1 MSTSLEIAGWY
12 LEPDDGFIGHVGGL
26 WRRNAAGVGQVAFI
40 AQEIHAN
47 RNGVVHGGML
57 MTFVDRAL
65 GQAARLAAGVE
76 RGATISLN
84 YQFLAPVKIGDIV
97 EITPQIRKVT
107 QRMVFVAGTATVRD
121 APAISTQGVAAVDG
135 LVVLAG

>member
-1 MSTSLEIAGWY
+1 MSTSLENAGWY

-26 WRRNAAGVGQVAFI
+26 WRRDVAGVGQVAFI

-65 GQAARLAAGVE
+65 GQAARLAAGAE

-84 YQFLAPVKIGDIV
+84 YQFLAPVNIGDVV
-97 EITPQIRKVT
+97 EITPQIVKITR
-107 QRMVFVAGTATVRD
+107 RMVFVAGTACVCD
-121 APAISTQGVAAVDG
+121 APVISAQGVFRVFHRTQ
-135 LVVLAG
+135 

>member
-1 MSTSLEIAGWY
+1 MSTSLENAGWY

-26 WRRNAAGVGQVAFI
+26 WRRNVAGVGQVAFI

-65 GQAARLAAGVE
+65 G
-76 RGATISLN
+76 
-84 YQFLAPVKIGDIV
+84 
-97 EITPQIRKVT
+97 
-107 QRMVFVAGTATVRD
+107 
-121 APAISTQGVAAVDG
+121 
-135 LVVLAG
+135 